1 MALIVG
7 GTTVTGTQTLQAS
20 TLTGTASAINGSN
33 ITNLPAPSN
42 AQITAGVAS
51 TSANAVGAYGCYKAF
66 SPSGSLSKNSGDTVA
81 GSTLYPAATGGEPQF
96 SSPSGTFRLMGRV
109 NGDDSQGTR
118 RTSVW
123 LRIS

>member
-7 GTTVTGTQTLQAS
+7 GATVTSGANLDAS
-20 TLTGTASAINGSN
+20 KLTGTASAINGSN
-33 ITNLPAPSN
+33 ITSLPAPSSAN
-42 AQITAGVAS
+42 VAS
-51 TSANAVGAYGCYKAF
+51 AVAQAQANAVGSYGCYKHKTNGDF
-66 SPSGSLSKNSGDTVA
+66 SANAGDTVS
-81 GSTLYPAATGGEPQF
+81 GSALYPAATGGEPQF

-109 NGDDSQGTR
+109 NGNDSQGTR